1 MNATERVLEAPS
13 SWLPRLMA
21 IFFFLAFAIVALAI
35 YVFMAVLF
43 ATFVLYAADQGQPPV
58 AVVARVNGMPITE
71 LELSRV
77 LTTAGPAAH
86 ARSPKLT
93 AEVQARALDELIVRE
108 LKAGGDFAKL
118 AQEYLGDA
126 YCNASS

>member
-1 MNATERVLEAPS
+1 MNATQRVLEAPS
-13 SWLPRLMA
+13 SWLPRLLA

-35 YVFMAVLF
+35 YLFMAVLF
-43 ATFVLYAADQGQPPV
+43 ASFVLYAADQGQPAV
-58 AVVARVNGMPITE
+58 AVVARINGTPITE
-71 LELSRV
+71 AELSRE
-77 LTTAGPAAH
+77 LIAAGPSAH
-86 ARSPKLT
+86 ARSPKL
-93 AEVQARALDELIVRE
+93 AREVRARALDELIVRQ